1 MRYMAYMS
9 CKTKRLDKTSIVD
22 FLIYWNTRVIFHM
35 SVNASNK
42 SQDANYIKN
51 QKNTMVEEIDSQ
63 YVVQII
69 NNNGVNFK
77 KLDLQLIDLKG
88 FFFFCSKCNMLH
100 RPHYQGYWW
109 ATINKWQGTI
119 DQEVYL
125 QSSLDTLLNVKVHK

>member
-1 MRYMAYMS
+1 
-9 CKTKRLDKTSIVD
+9 
-22 FLIYWNTRVIFHM
+22 M

-51 QKNTMVEEIDSQ
+51 QKDTMVEEIDSQ

-88 FFFFCSKCNMLH
+88 FFFSFAQN
-100 RPHYQGYWW
+100 
-109 ATINKWQGTI
+109 ATYYI
-119 DQEVYL
+119 DLIIKDTGEL
-125 QSSLDTLLNVKVHK
+125 Q